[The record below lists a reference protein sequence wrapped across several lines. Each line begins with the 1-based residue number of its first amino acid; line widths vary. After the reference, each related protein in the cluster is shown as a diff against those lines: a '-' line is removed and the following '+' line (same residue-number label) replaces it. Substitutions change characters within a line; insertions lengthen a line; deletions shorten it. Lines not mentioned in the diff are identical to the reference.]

1 MSTGAPACELRS
13 GHFSIFT
20 IRVHSLDPD
29 ALTATLADH
38 VAAAPDLLG
47 GAPAVLEMPDDN
59 FVPAEDLLRDL
70 LDRVRYAG
78 LYPLGYVAANNSPL
92 GVMIR
97 RLKLPL
103 LAPELKRRRGDE
115 PDAGLM
121 AISTP
126 TDPGESPAAAIPTP
140 VSTESHND
148 APTLPLIHT
157 DMVRTGQRIYARG
170 RDLVLL
176 GPVSYGS
183 EVIAD
188 GNVYSFHRL
197 QGKVMAGARG
207 DTNARIVCARFDPEL
222 VSIAGTYRVLETVPS
237 ELKDRVVQVRLVGE
251 RLEMLPLST
260 GFPV

>member
-1 MSTGAPACELRS
+1 MTTSSASACELRS

-20 IRVHSLDPD
+20 IRVHSLDLD
-29 ALTATLADH
+29 AVTATLADH

-47 GAPAVLEMPDDN
+47 GAPAVLELPDEAM
-59 FVPAEDLLRDL
+59 VPAEELLRDL

-78 LYPLGYVAANNSPL
+78 LSPLGYVASDDSPL
-92 GVMIR
+92 GVAVQ

-103 LAPELKRRRGDE
+103 LAPELKRRRGDQADAATPADLPTTPERTVAASDPAPASE
-115 PDAGLM
+115 PQYDVL
-121 AISTP
+121 
-126 TDPGESPAAAIPTP
+126 
-140 VSTESHND
+140 
-148 APTLPLIHT
+148 APPLIHT

-176 GPVSYGS
+176 GPVSYGA

-197 QGKVMAGARG
+197 QGKVLAGARG
-207 DTNARIVCARFDPEL
+207 DTEARIVCARFDPEL
-222 VSIAGTYRVLETVPS
+222 VSVAGTYRVLETVPA